1 MRERGEKAQ
10 APHVRARDQTRTK
23 TNTKLNQTLRS
34 YSQSQAQG
42 GGVDVSVRPATA
54 THDPISGHSSR
65 SREKPPRDRKSV
77 PVRSPSLPLMPESV
91 RVRPS
96 FVRRLGAGVLGLE
109 LTLGTHTDITP
120 LLESCAQRCPSS
132 VGCGPCSL
140 APAVS

>member
-77 PVRSPSLPLMPESV
+77 PVRSPSLPLMPELV

-96 FVRRLGAGVLGLE
+96 FARRLGGWGPK

-120 LLESCAQRCPSS
+120 WPEAVRSGAPRVS
-132 VGCGPCSL
+132 VADRVRSRRP
-140 APAVS
+140 